1 MQARRPIHVADRST
15 AFMGLQ
21 FNDPAFSRPA
31 STGDTRRMRG
41 RIPGLVWLVVGV
53 ALPWA
58 VFYLARQVFLP
69 FVLALF
75 LTSLLL
81 PLVNAMNSSAGGRR
95 GTPRA
100 LASFLALAA
109 FIGIVVVAVLVLAPV
124 VAGEAN
130 RLARAM
136 FSTAG
141 NEPPLARRLAA
152 TFQSW
157 RDTIYGTGVFPPD
170 VERQL
175 DQEVRDVVAGLGD
188 AVGNMVQSSF
198 AFFPQILGLIAVA

>member
-1 MQARRPIHVADRST
+1 
-15 AFMGLQ
+15 
-21 FNDPAFSRPA
+21 
-31 STGDTRRMRG
+31 
-41 RIPGLVWLVVGV
+41 
-53 ALPWA
+53 
-58 VFYLARQVFLP
+58 
-69 FVLALF
+69 
-75 LTSLLL
+75 
-81 PLVNAMNSSAGGRR
+81 MNRSAGGRR

-109 FIGIVVVAVLVLAPV
+109 FIGVVVVAILVLAPV

-141 NEPPLARRLAA
+141 GEPPIARRLAA

-175 DQEVRDVVAGLGD
+175 DQEVRDVVAGLGE
-188 AVGNMVQSSF
+188 AIGNMVQGSF
-198 AFFPQILGLIAVA
+198 ALFPKILS